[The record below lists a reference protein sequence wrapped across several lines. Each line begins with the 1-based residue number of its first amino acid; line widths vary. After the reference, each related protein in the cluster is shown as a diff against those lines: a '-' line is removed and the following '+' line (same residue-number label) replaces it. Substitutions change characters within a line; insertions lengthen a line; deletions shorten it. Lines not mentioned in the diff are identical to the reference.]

1 MMLNPDPVGPVG
13 QKRSCFRTASAWLRR
28 ERDAGRN
35 ITGFLVS
42 LPSLLFLR
50 SVGVPFSLWFVNVL
64 VQRVFR
70 VNASVPFQVNFTT
83 KVEFPERL
91 RGGRN
96 VGRSLAIS
104 GGCYGQAGN
113 GVSIGDGTIFAP
125 GVKIISANHE
135 KSAGRG
141 WIEGDGVRIG
151 ARCWIGAN
159 AIILPGVC
167 LGDDVIVG
175 AGAVVTK
182 SFPTGSTVVGN
193 PARLIGR
200 GSGETTSK

>member
-1 MMLNPDPVGPVG
+1 M
-13 QKRSCFRTASAWLRR
+13 
-28 ERDAGRN
+28 
-35 ITGFLVS
+35 VS
-42 LPSLLFLR
+42 MPALMFLR
-50 SVGVPFSLWFVNVL
+50 SVGVPFSLWLVNVL

-70 VNASVPFQVNFTT
+70 VNASVPFQVNFTS
-83 KVEFPERL
+83 KVGCPEHL
-91 RGGRN
+91 RVGRN
-96 VGRSLAIS
+96 VWRSFAIS
-104 GGCYGQAGN
+104 GGCYVQAGN
-113 GVSIGDGTIFAP
+113 GVSIGDDTIFAP